1 MRILK
6 DITIQSY
13 LDLLNSDNKTFRKYY
28 SEEMGLDS
36 NEYRALFTEDELVL
50 DMLGID
56 DSIAP
61 DLVSSSD
68 PKDDFENSVKIYE
81 WLGALS
87 ISDANDPRFWT
98 TLTHVNYEK
107 YSKVRWKIDK
117 KSTNKT
123 IKQRYFYFGGSL
135 QARLRNSISR
145 LWWIAKLTVREDLED
160 KYIYTRVVWASQDL
174 MQNLFERA
182 LGTYPSVRFGI
193 LNFFYQRKN
202 LYDSKQFRI
211 FYKEI
216 NALGALS
223 PLGLLSENEILD
235 FLYKIEKNYFP
246 NSTEINHNQNPKDT
260 LEETE
265 DDKKSSF
272 DDVNFSEIPVLPSK
286 NKLIYIKRIIKQDL
300 DRTPSLAV
308 DAAEDFFKLKLKKG
322 ETYILNCQFNGKAI
336 AVEVNKRNT
345 RDEFRFF
352 INHYK
357 DEIGYKLNDIL
368 KFELIGKFYKIE
380 LLQFKK
386 QTRQD
391 PKFDRYNRIL
401 NTKNHAIILK

>member
-1 MRILK
+1 
-6 DITIQSY
+6 
-13 LDLLNSDNKTFRKYY
+13 
-28 SEEMGLDS
+28 MGLDS